1 MNSIIAIITALIVGG
16 IGGWSVGNQSAPAAP
31 EQRMNM
37 ENRAMPDDSRSP
49 AEADTMPIAEDF
61 VSLRPA
67 VESLPS
73 ESLSEEEQAGLLFMR
88 EEEKLARDVYY
99 TLYEKWGLQ
108 IFSNI
113 AQSEQTHT
121 EAVRNLLE
129 KYDVSDPVTNEDIGV
144 FANSDLQ
151 TLYNDLVERGSASIE
166 EALRVGA
173 LIEDLDINDLNQEI
187 AKADNEDIILVY
199 ENLTRGSRNHLR
211 SFVSQLTARGDTYT
225 PEYIT
230 QAEYDEILSAATE
243 RGNMQSG
250 NGARGGG
257 NGNNGGGNR

>member
-16 IGGWSVGNQSAPAAP
+16 IGGWSVGNQPAPI
-31 EQRMNM
+31 QKMNM
-37 ENRAMPDDSRSP
+37 ENRALSTDN
-49 AEADTMPIAEDF
+49 ADVNEVTTTPIAEDF

-67 VESLPS
+67 LESLPT
-73 ESLSEEEQAGLLFMR
+73 ETLSETERDGLLFMR

-129 KYDVSDPVTNEDIGV
+129 KYNVSDPVTNEDIGV

-151 TLYNDLVERGSASIE
+151 KLYNDLTERGSTSIE

-187 AKADNEDIILVY
+187 TKADNEDIILVY

-211 SFVSQLTARGDTYT
+211 SFVSQLSTRGETYT

-230 QAEYDEILSAATE
+230 QAEYDGIISSTTE
-243 RGNMQSG
+243 RGGGSG
-250 NGARGGG
+250 GKARGGG
-257 NGNNGGGNR
+257 NGNGGGNR